1 MPHSKKL
8 GNFRQHVLPS
18 SAASLQFSVVLCG
31 VIILTTHAQRGG
43 VERGR
48 EHEGGVERGRE
59 HKTDVMYLQ
68 GDEVREPT
76 ISG

>member
-31 VIILTTHAQRGG
+31 AIILATHAQR
-43 VERGR
+43 RGR
-48 EHEGGVERGRE
+48 EHE
-59 HKTDVMYLQ
+59 TDVMYLQ